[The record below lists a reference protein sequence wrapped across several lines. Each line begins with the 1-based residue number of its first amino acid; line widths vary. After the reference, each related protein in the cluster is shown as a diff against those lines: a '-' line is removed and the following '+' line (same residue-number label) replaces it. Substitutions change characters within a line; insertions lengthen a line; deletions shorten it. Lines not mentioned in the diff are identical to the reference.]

1 MRWIDGRTLGFN
13 RKAEVHG
20 MASKR
25 QIEANRINARRSTGP
40 KTKSGKAK
48 SSRNALRH
56 GLSRPA
62 VKDNIALEM
71 LVSTI
76 TSCLEQQ
83 VLSPA
88 TTDLARVNQRLRDI
102 GRHRYEMFAALLECP
117 SPKQLKRIVGLERY
131 ERTARA
137 EQKRALKCLLQGAS
151 CDRPQ

>member
-1 MRWIDGRTLGFN
+1 
-13 RKAEVHG
+13 

-25 QIEANRINARRSTGP
+25 QIEANRTNAKRSTGP
-40 KTKSGKAK
+40 KTKAGKAR

-56 GLSRPA
+56 GLSRPTLQ
-62 VKDNIALEM
+62 DNVALEM

-83 VLSPA
+83 VVSPA

-102 GRHRYEMFAALLECP
+102 GRHRYEVFAALLERP
-117 SPKQLKRIVGLERY
+117 SPKQFKRIVGLERY

-151 CDRPQ
+151 CDRPP